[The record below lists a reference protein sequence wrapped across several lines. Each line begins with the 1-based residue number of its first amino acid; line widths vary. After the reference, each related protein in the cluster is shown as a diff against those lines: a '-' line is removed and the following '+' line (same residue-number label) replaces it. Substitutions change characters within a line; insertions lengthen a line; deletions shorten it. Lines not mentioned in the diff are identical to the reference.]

1 MKSYSDTGQKT
12 TSFTTPRATIATN
25 SEQAFFQWVHQE
37 KQQYFT
43 QHPENIQA
51 TVEQYY
57 TKQNVKL
64 RKQASRTPESYKH
77 HYPRTVKTR
86 LRVQK
91 ACEYL
96 RKNYKLSIN
105 KLAFIINVST
115 KTVHNHL
122 KNAAKHGFL
131 KWTSA
136 LKRSK
141 NSRGIINSKGQTYSW
156 NGLRNLVNAF
166 IQGRIDLLELALGE
180 NPP

>member
-1 MKSYSDTGQKT
+1 MNRYSSTLNQT
-12 TSFTTPRATIATN
+12 THSIPKRAAAPTN

-37 KQQYFT
+37 KQQYF
-43 QHPENIQA
+43 QKHPENIQA

-105 KLAFIINVST
+105 KISFIINMST